1 MLPRSLSEGLGLART
16 DEAVRQSAH
25 FNGGLDMALDVEDV
39 GAKKPGKLPQQP
51 EIKMI
56 ISARVGACSLY

>member
-1 MLPRSLSEGLGLART
+1 MLPRSLSEGLGLARM

-39 GAKKPGKLPQQP
+39 GAKKPGTKDDHFGSCRCLQF
-51 EIKMI
+51 IL
-56 ISARVGACSLY
+56 V